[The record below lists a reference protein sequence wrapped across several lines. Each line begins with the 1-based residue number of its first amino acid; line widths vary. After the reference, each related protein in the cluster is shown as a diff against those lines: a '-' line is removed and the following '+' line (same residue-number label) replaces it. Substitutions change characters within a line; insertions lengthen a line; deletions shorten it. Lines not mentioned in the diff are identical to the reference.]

1 MMQAQDGRSGYL
13 GGYPQG
19 KLLSRSSLASA
30 INARSLPEKPM
41 HQYGQGKTAATN
53 DAAPQAQ
60 AKQQEMKNGKRGHK
74 QDEPDGLDPSCK
86 VNIVSEG
93 DLL

>member
-1 MMQAQDGRSGYL
+1 MIQTEDGRSGYL
-13 GGYPQG
+13 GGYPPG
-19 KLLSRSSLASA
+19 KILSGSSLASA
-30 INARSLPEKPM
+30 INERGVPEKAHAPND
-41 HQYGQGKTAATN
+41 QGKTAEAN

-60 AKQQEMKNGKRGHK
+60 AKQQEMKNGERRQNPK
-74 QDEPDGLDPSCK
+74 EPDGLNPSRK